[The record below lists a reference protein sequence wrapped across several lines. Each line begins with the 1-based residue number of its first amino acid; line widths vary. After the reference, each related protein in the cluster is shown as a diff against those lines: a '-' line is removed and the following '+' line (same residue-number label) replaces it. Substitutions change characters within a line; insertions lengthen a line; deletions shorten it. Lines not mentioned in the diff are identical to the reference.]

1 MRLLLDTHVL
11 AWWVLD
17 TDALSSKA
25 RSAIAVSARIL
36 VSAVSAF
43 EMANK
48 HRLGKW
54 PGIGDFIADFVPA
67 MQRENFDVLALTSD
81 HAIRAGLL
89 PGPHRDPF
97 DRLLAAQ
104 ALTENLVLVTR
115 DPAFAEFGVETLW

>member
-25 RSAIAVSARIL
+25 RSAI
-36 VSAVSAF
+36 
-43 EMANK
+43 
-48 HRLGKW
+48 
-54 PGIGDFIADFVPA
+54 
-67 MQRENFDVLALTSD
+67 SD

-115 DPAFAEFGVETLW
+115 DPIFADFGVETLW

>member
-25 RSAIAVSARIL
+25 RSAIAVSARTL

-54 PGIGDFIADFVPA
+54 HGIGDFITDFVPA

-115 DPAFAEFGVETLW
+115 DPIFAGFGVETLW